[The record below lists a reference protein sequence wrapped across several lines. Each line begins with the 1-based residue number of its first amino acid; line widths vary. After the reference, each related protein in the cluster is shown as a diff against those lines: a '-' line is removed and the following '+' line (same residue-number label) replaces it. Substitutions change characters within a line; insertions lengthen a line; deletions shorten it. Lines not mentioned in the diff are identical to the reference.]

1 MSTQTISMPLRRPI
15 MSSKPNLTPAELQEV
30 KRQILAL
37 RRLSKLSGFNTLRT
51 VVELLGQLT
60 PADLIAVGEEL
71 NLKRGEMPQHTSE
84 RKTF

>member
-1 MSTQTISMPLRRPI
+1 